1 VVWCAQE
8 GHLLTITRKAGQAVL
23 IGDGVR
29 ILVKEI
35 RGRQVRLLIEADRK
49 VPVYR
54 EELYKQIVAENER
67 AAKGATDLLEHL
79 E

>member
-1 VVWCAQE
+1 M
-8 GHLLTITRKAGQAVL
+8 LTITRKAGQAVL

-29 ILVKEI
+29 VLVKEI

-54 EELYKQIVAENER
+54 EELYQQIVAENER
-67 AAKGATDLLEHL
+67 AAKGVADLLEHL